1 MKQPTKFIPLFI
13 MHSKSNYKHNFLL
26 FAFAC
31 FSFYTAIAQKDSI
44 EFYNQKISQLK
55 NCPDFSE
62 NTPEYI
68 DNLNQL
74 SYYQRLIEQDSMLI
88 NSERAL
94 ELSKQN
100 DYIHGELEALANLA
114 SLYLYSGQT
123 DKSIDFSLETIKNPD
138 LKNYPK
144 TEMKVYNILGQGYYL
159 KNDYPSTYTQF
170 LHTLAIAENTNDQFH
185 LFRMNMNLGTIF
197 SRLDDYNEA
206 LKYYAI
212 AYKYVK
218 KLNDPTKE
226 AMLLSNMAFLN
237 IELEN
242 LEQAKIE
249 LDETFA
255 LFEKNKQITWLAW
268 TYSTLGLYYLT
279 LNNFDNALVN
289 YQISL
294 DMHDGFNDVKAKAD
308 IKYGL
313 GRSYLGLNNLVKAK
327 ASINES
333 VTLYASSDYD
343 AGLEK
348 AYRTLYEINKSQ
360 DNVTESLKYLELT
373 EKLSNDIFKKNNR
386 RNLTML
392 NAKLNFEKETENLKA
407 QNEFALNQQRK
418 YVKWSLAGLFTLMVI
433 VFIILKANQREKV
446 LNKKLANQAEILN
459 KNQESLTQINANQ
472 DRLFSIVGHD
482 LRGPINSLNDIL
494 RLYLEDP
501 EGKVYFEQFAPQLK
515 EDLEQVQFTM
525 DNLLHWGKTQMQGS
539 SINVRSISVKYELD
553 TILQLYRN
561 EVNKK
566 SIVINNQVA
575 ANHNVFADQQQFNVI
590 FRNLINNAIKFTPN
604 EGLITISTEIKDKNL
619 VIQVTDTGVGMTEG
633 DIQKLFSNT
642 ENFSKYGTNLEKG
655 TGLGLRLVKAMVIK
669 NDGEIIVKSQPNQG
683 SQFIIELPV
692 DIA

>member
-1 MKQPTKFIPLFI
+1 
-13 MHSKSNYKHNFLL
+13 MHSKSNYKHNFIL
-26 FAFAC
+26 FAFVC
-31 FSFYTAIAQKDSI
+31 FSFFTAIAQKDSI
-44 EFYNQKISQLK
+44 QFYHQKISQLI
-55 NCPDFSE
+55 NSPDFTE
-62 NTPEYI
+62 NSAQYI
-68 DNLNQL
+68 DKLNQL

-94 ELSKQN
+94 ELSRKN
-100 DYIHGELEALANLA
+100 NYVHGELEALANLA
-114 SLYLYSGQT
+114 TLYLYAGPT
-123 DKSIDFSLETIKNPD
+123 DKSIELC
-138 LKNYPK
+138 LKVIENTELSNFPK
-144 TEMKVYNILGQGYYL
+144 TEMKIYNILGQGYYF

-170 LHTLAIAENTNDQFH
+170 LHTLAIAEKNSDQFH

-197 SRLDDYNEA
+197 SRLEDYEEA
-206 LKYYAI
+206 LKYYA
-212 AYKYVK
+212 ATFKYVK

-226 AMLLSNMAFLN
+226 AMLLSNMAYLN
-237 IELEN
+237 IN
-242 LEQAKIE
+242 LGNLQQAKIE

-255 LFEKNKQITWLAW
+255 LLEKNKHITWLSW
-268 TYSTLGLYYLT
+268 TYSTLGSYYLK
-279 LNNFDNALVN
+279 LNDFKNALIN
-289 YQISL
+289 YQKSFDL
-294 DMHDGFNDVKAKAD
+294 HDGINDVKAKAN

-313 GRSYLGLNNLVKAK
+313 GKSYFGLNNLVKAEK
-327 ASINES
+327 LINDS
-333 VTLYASSDYD
+333 AKLYESSDHD
-343 AGLEK
+343 AGLED

-360 DNVTESLKYLELT
+360 NDEAESLKYLELT
-373 EKLSNDIFKKNNR
+373 EKLSNDNFKKENR
-386 RNLTML
+386 RNLMML
-392 NAKLNFEKETENLKA
+392 NAKLNFEKEKEDLKA
-407 QNEFALNQQRK
+407 QNELALNKQRK

-433 VFIILKANQREKV
+433 VFLILSATKREKI
-446 LNKKLANQAEILN
+446 LNKKLANQAGILN
-459 KNQESLTQINANQ
+459 KNQKSLTQINANQ

-501 EGKVYFEQFAPQLK
+501 EGKVYFEKFAPQLK

-539 SINVRSISVKYELD
+539 TINIRSISVKHELD

-561 EVNKK
+561 EIKKK

-575 ANHNVFADQQQFNVI
+575 TNHNVFADQQQFNII

-619 VIQVTDTGVGMTEG
+619 VIQVTDTGVGMTEA

-683 SQFIIELPV
+683 SQFIVELPV
-692 DIA
+692 DKA